1 MFFFDEDK
9 AISPLERNEAS
20 TGNRTD
26 FEENISASWGAA
38 SSSDRMD
45 SERNNLYNHYGVMIN
60 FLNQNG
66 LTGFENPIL
75 DFDDVTLKTDKENIE
90 VVGYRRAEPMRDS
103 RSLEPNFWSS
113 FEQLD
118 IENKNPEF
126 YKELVSNGYDSKESM
141 QKKIG
146 VESQEKWQK
155 YHDVSSRSSGSW
167 YWGGGAGSWLGMMG
181 SLATDVP
188 ALATIPISG
197 FYGTG
202 AKVTTAMWKVARVE
216 ALIAATAEIPIQM
229 KVQSYRKELGLES
242 GIGLAIKNIAAVGVF
257 SGAFAGLLTGAI
269 KGTPLAY
276 GKARAELSRLSDK
289 EIDKLNTVLN
299 IKETDIEKPA
309 KEPQP
314 YEDTK
319 DGIVTSENRFN
330 GAVTSIITDTKF
342 DPPKTELKL
351 NLESLDEIPTRDIRL
366 KPNDIEFDPDNFQYK
381 VKDVGKKGISSKLSE
396 VKVWDNDSAGVVLV
410 YEFKPKTKFEVNDV
424 INIDANGTKATINK
438 KFFINNATSK
448 NIDDLDKYSI
458 QLSNGKKGTIT
469 LTKLKEFNKGKKA
482 IIDGHQRLGLA
493 QRLQVDQFGKPIVL
507 NSRIFREVDGIE
519 PSQAKF
525 KGLLVNLR
533 AGTGSAID
541 AAKIL
546 RSEYKLDWENIKL
559 SLSPRAKLVREVEGL
574 KNLSDDAYGM
584 IYNNQHK
591 YSVDLAAKIG
601 SNINDKSIH
610 AAALKSLSDNKPGSA
625 AELDFTLA
633 QLNNPSNIV
642 KMKQQS
648 LLGEDSFANTLI
660 NERSALLNWAIKN
673 AKLRSH
679 IFNTIVDNDKTLQK
693 AGNKL
698 NTINNLDE
706 ATKNDIL
713 YENLKRVA
721 IHEGELADRLTEA
734 AKLWSKGDRTG
745 AKELFMDAI
754 EGAAARGDFSSNSI
768 SRRTGTDKIENETSE
783 LAETSKYEEDLKSEK
798 LFIEP
803 AGAAVKDQADDLAV
817 ELMGEE
823 IPSSISR
830 DAEAG
835 LAERTSSTEKSPP
848 VIQELSAPLQKTTSD
863 PPPSEFASAMISP
876 PKYFGSTSSTNV
888 IGNKSVIN
896 KKLIVQRLNNYED
909 IHSIVTKKKQGF
921 EEFLEE
927 LSLGKQTLIDVR
939 TKDITKIASKMKD
952 KGASAE
958 QISDYLGGRIHF
970 ESLKDAKEFLE
981 KLQKTSKL
989 LEVDDFMVNKPVKR
1003 GSGYRAIHTQ
1013 IMTRDGFSVEL
1024 QIRINALERASKG
1037 SYKAYAKWRRRKNL
1051 SQTENAQMK
1060 AEVGFWEK
1068 ELDNDWFNYKDKEFG
1083 IDLMAKEIK
1092 KVEELTTN
1100 IKRLEKRK
1108 TLDPETTKSLKILK
1122 DRLKEVEE
1130 SNAIL
1135 AKENEVGAN
1144 ERIATGERIDENGER
1159 LPTFD
1164 EGKDI
1169 LQDNADRNIMLKR
1182 LKDCF

>member
-66 LTGFENPIL
+66 FTGFENPIL

-113 FEQLD
+113 YKQLD

-410 YEFKPKTKFEVNDV
+410 YEFK
-424 INIDANGTKATINK
+424 NGR
-438 KFFINNATSK
+438 
-448 NIDDLDKYSI
+448 
-458 QLSNGKKGTIT
+458 
-469 LTKLKEFNKGKKA
+469 KA

-830 DAEAG
+830 AAEAG
-835 LAERTSSTEKSPP
+835 LAERTSPTAISPSN
-848 VIQELSAPLQKTTSD
+848 QDLSAPLQKTTSD
-863 PPPSEFASAMISP
+863 PPPSEFASATILP
-876 PKYFGSTSSTNV
+876 PRYFGSTSSTNV

-939 TKDITKIASKMKD
+939 TKDITKIAGKMKD
-952 KGASAE
+952 KGASADE
-958 QISDYLGGRIHF
+958 ISDYLGGRIHF
-970 ESLKDAKEFLE
+970 ESLKDAEEFLE
-981 KLQKTSKL
+981 KLKKTSRL
-989 LEVDDFMVNKPVKR
+989 LEVDHFMVNKPVKR

-1037 SYKAYAKWRRRKNL
+1037 SYKAYAKWRRREL
-1051 SQTENAQMK
+1051 SPTEEVQMK

-1122 DRLKEVEE
+1122 DRLKEIEE

>member
-1 MFFFDEDK
+1 M
-9 AISPLERNEAS
+9 
-20 TGNRTD
+20 
-26 FEENISASWGAA
+26 
-38 SSSDRMD
+38 
-45 SERNNLYNHYGVMIN
+45 
-60 FLNQNG
+60 
-66 LTGFENPIL
+66 
-75 DFDDVTLKTDKENIE
+75 
-90 VVGYRRAEPMRDS
+90 
-103 RSLEPNFWSS
+103 
-113 FEQLD
+113 
-118 IENKNPEF
+118 
-126 YKELVSNGYDSKESM
+126 
-141 QKKIG
+141 
-146 VESQEKWQK
+146 
-155 YHDVSSRSSGSW
+155 
-167 YWGGGAGSWLGMMG
+167 
-181 SLATDVP
+181 
-188 ALATIPISG
+188 
-197 FYGTG
+197 
-202 AKVTTAMWKVARVE
+202 
-216 ALIAATAEIPIQM
+216 
-229 KVQSYRKELGLES
+229 
-242 GIGLAIKNIAAVGVF
+242 
-257 SGAFAGLLTGAI
+257 
-269 KGTPLAY
+269 
-276 GKARAELSRLSDK
+276 
-289 EIDKLNTVLN
+289 
-299 IKETDIEKPA
+299 
-309 KEPQP
+309 
-314 YEDTK
+314 
-319 DGIVTSENRFN
+319 
-330 GAVTSIITDTKF
+330 
-342 DPPKTELKL
+342 
-351 NLESLDEIPTRDIRL
+351 
-366 KPNDIEFDPDNFQYK
+366 
-381 VKDVGKKGISSKLSE
+381 
-396 VKVWDNDSAGVVLV
+396 
-410 YEFKPKTKFEVNDV
+410 
-424 INIDANGTKATINK
+424 
-438 KFFINNATSK
+438 
-448 NIDDLDKYSI
+448 
-458 QLSNGKKGTIT
+458 
-469 LTKLKEFNKGKKA
+469 
-482 IIDGHQRLGLA
+482 
-493 QRLQVDQFGKPIVL
+493 
-507 NSRIFREVDGIE
+507 DGIE

-909 IHSIVTKKKQGF
+909 IHSIVTKKKTRF
-921 EEFLEE
+921 RRIFR
-927 LSLGKQTLIDVR
+927 R
-939 TKDITKIASKMKD
+939 TV
-952 KGASAE
+952 
-958 QISDYLGGRIHF
+958 F
-970 ESLKDAKEFLE
+970 
-981 KLQKTSKL
+981 
-989 LEVDDFMVNKPVKR
+989 
-1003 GSGYRAIHTQ
+1003 
-1013 IMTRDGFSVEL
+1013 
-1024 QIRINALERASKG
+1024 
-1037 SYKAYAKWRRRKNL
+1037 
-1051 SQTENAQMK
+1051 
-1060 AEVGFWEK
+1060 
-1068 ELDNDWFNYKDKEFG
+1068 
-1083 IDLMAKEIK
+1083 
-1092 KVEELTTN
+1092 
-1100 IKRLEKRK
+1100 RK
-1108 TLDPETTKSLKILK
+1108 TDF
-1122 DRLKEVEE
+1122 
-1130 SNAIL
+1130 N
-1135 AKENEVGAN
+1135 
-1144 ERIATGERIDENGER
+1144 
-1159 LPTFD
+1159 
-1164 EGKDI
+1164 
-1169 LQDNADRNIMLKR
+1169 
-1182 LKDCF
+1182 

>member
-410 YEFKPKTKFEVNDV
+410 YEFK
-424 INIDANGTKATINK
+424 NGR
-438 KFFINNATSK
+438 
-448 NIDDLDKYSI
+448 
-458 QLSNGKKGTIT
+458 
-469 LTKLKEFNKGKKA
+469 KA

-863 PPPSEFASAMISP
+863 PPPSEFASATILP
-876 PKYFGSTSSTNV
+876 PRYFGSTSSTNV

-981 KLQKTSKL
+981 KLKKTSRL
-989 LEVDDFMVNKPVKR
+989 LEVDHFMVNKPVKR

-1051 SQTENAQMK
+1051 SQTEKAQRK

-1122 DRLKEVEE
+1122 DRLKEIEE

>member
-181 SLATDVP
+181 ALASDHL

-410 YEFKPKTKFEVNDV
+410 YEFK
-424 INIDANGTKATINK
+424 NGR
-438 KFFINNATSK
+438 
-448 NIDDLDKYSI
+448 
-458 QLSNGKKGTIT
+458 
-469 LTKLKEFNKGKKA
+469 KA

-830 DAEAG
+830 AAEAA
-835 LAERTSSTEKSPP
+835 LADDVE
-848 VIQELSAPLQKTTSD
+848 
-863 PPPSEFASAMISP
+863 
-876 PKYFGSTSSTNV
+876 PKYFGSTSSANV

-981 KLQKTSKL
+981 KLKKTSRL

-1122 DRLKEVEE
+1122 DRLKEIEE

-1135 AKENEVGAN
+1135 AKENEVGAH